1 MQAPVVESSLL
12 LELNARLED
21 GQVAL
26 LDQISMQSSWIA
38 ELREKIADQEKQLS
52 RMGALQRSV
61 ETMDRKNANALKKC
75 NRMHEAKLSDVR
87 QGEAVHADRIRAAE
101 ERAARSEKYIR
112 AMNASLQTQ
121 SLRERD
127 EKVRQQSLEL
137 QHLRNEMRERDIILN
152 LEKEDDEKA
161 GAEIKVQP
169 EEGDQTEGLASV
181 RKEVL
186 LKALESRDAII
197 KGLNERLSYMIDRER
212 TINMER
218 IGEAREKKRSSAEL
232 EDCKAELGK
241 AYVEIE
247 RLRRKLPTEGKDS
260 EVSAKFPQ
268 LRRHEFSTCD
278 TSTIIMY

>member
-1 MQAPVVESSLL
+1 
-12 LELNARLED
+12 
-21 GQVAL
+21 
-26 LDQISMQSSWIA
+26 
-38 ELREKIADQEKQLS
+38 
-52 RMGALQRSV
+52 
-61 ETMDRKNANALKKC
+61 MDRKNANALKKC
-75 NRMHEAKLSDVR
+75 NRMHEVRYRELEMKAREAEELRVSLRRMEVKLSDVR

-161 GAEIKVQP
+161 GAEIKVQSAAAV
-169 EEGDQTEGLASV
+169 EVDQREGLASV

-197 KGLNERLSYMIDRER
+197 KGLNERLSYM
-212 TINMER
+212 
-218 IGEAREKKRSSAEL
+218 
-232 EDCKAELGK
+232 
-241 AYVEIE
+241 
-247 RLRRKLPTEGKDS
+247 
-260 EVSAKFPQ
+260 
-268 LRRHEFSTCD
+268 
-278 TSTIIMY
+278 